1 MLNSYQIAWVFKKP
15 SAKEIEIEYRHFG
28 MLPLQQILLN
38 RRVVSTGA
46 RLKKKKQRKK
56 FYWHFYSIGL
66 KVDFTYIYEG
76 LKLQIKKYGR
86 NYNLLINGQDF
97 ELYVKHLKTIEEIQ
111 DEPNDEIPKRSNRR
125 LQSKFFSKTQ
135 IGYEGE
141 MLFTAFSSPVLDINV
156 RNFKK
161 KKIGRD
167 FFF

>member
-1 MLNSYQIAWVFKKP
+1 M
-15 SAKEIEIEYRHFG
+15 
-28 MLPLQQILLN
+28 
-38 RRVVSTGA
+38 
-46 RLKKKKQRKK
+46 
-56 FYWHFYSIGL
+56 
-66 KVDFTYIYEG
+66 
-76 LKLQIKKYGR
+76 
-86 NYNLLINGQDF
+86 INGQDF